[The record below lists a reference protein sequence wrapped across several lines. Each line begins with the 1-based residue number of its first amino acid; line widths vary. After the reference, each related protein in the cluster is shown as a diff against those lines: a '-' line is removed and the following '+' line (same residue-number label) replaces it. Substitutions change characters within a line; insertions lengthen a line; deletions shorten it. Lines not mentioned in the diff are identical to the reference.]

1 MGTIRRAALLC
12 AVGLFLASTSP
23 GALARPPTG
32 PYESFRIKTDNVP
45 LAEIA
50 GWLLPAKDHA
60 KGTLFILHGYNN
72 NKEFVVGWEWV
83 RDKENWN
90 VVMIDFR
97 EHGESTKSAHLST
110 LGYYEIWDV
119 KAAVDYAESKGLAK
133 PYAIFGRSLGAS
145 TGLRWASMDPRISG
159 VFAVSPFKNAYL
171 ASQQLPASRL
181 HIGSLPS
188 PFTWSPGF
196 RRMLEEV
203 DIPKAV
209 AARNDLR
216 MWIMSGE
223 FDSFPPADEQAI
235 LDASR
240 SPPEMKRFVI
250 APGCTHHNVWT
261 FKGDATHPSHDQYL
275 KDFLKA
281 CRADQP
287 AWAARW
293 VAGIAAVFGGG
304 FIALTVYWRRN
315 AKRRPSPTEPLP
327 PPAAVGDPAA
337 G

>member
-1 MGTIRRAALLC
+1 MGTIRRVFLLWS
-12 AVGLFLASTSP
+12 VGVLSVCVGDSGF
-23 GALARPPTG
+23 ARPPNG
-32 PYESFRIKTDNVP
+32 PYESFRIKTDNIP
-45 LAEIA
+45 QAEIA
-50 GWLLPAKDHA
+50 GWLLPANGHA
-60 KGTLFILHGYNN
+60 EGTLFILHGYNN

-97 EHGESTKSAHLST
+97 EHGDSTRTSHLST

-145 TGLRWASMDPRISG
+145 TGLRWASMDPRICG
-159 VFAVSPFKNAYL
+159 VFAVSPFRNAYL

-181 HIGSLPS
+181 HISTLPS

-203 DIPKAV
+203 DVPKAV
-209 AARNDLR
+209 AARDDLR
-216 MWIMSGE
+216 IWIMSGE

-261 FKGDATHPSHDQYL
+261 FKGDATHPSHDQCL

-293 VAGIAAVFGGG
+293 VLGIAGVFGGG
-304 FIALTVYWRRN
+304 FIALAVYWRRN
-315 AKRRPSPTEPLP
+315 AKRRSAESLP
-327 PPAAVGDPAA
+327 PPATAVDPAP